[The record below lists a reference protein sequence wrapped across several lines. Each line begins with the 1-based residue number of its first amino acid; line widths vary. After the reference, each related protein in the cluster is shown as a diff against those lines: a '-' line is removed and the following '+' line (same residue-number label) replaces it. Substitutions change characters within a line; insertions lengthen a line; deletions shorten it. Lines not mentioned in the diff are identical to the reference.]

1 MWCSSVNFFNF
12 HSCEHTIPRAR
23 TLRFLPVNCCQST
36 CRHLLLLELLRY
48 LITFDTPAFVLD
60 QRTPTRTS
68 LSPRSVHQGSRH
80 FISRPGILCSPLV
93 PPQQQ
98 NETSCPHL
106 SLQDYGLFN
115 CSISHTHS
123 WSRYYRGCWHQTCP
137 PILLLLFTK
146 HSSSR
151 LITAS
156 CKEWAIFAPAAVHG
170 RGSNLSGSLSGT
182 EP

>member
-23 TLRFLPVNCCQST
+23 TLRFLPAHCFQCA

-60 QRTPTRTS
+60 HRTPTRTS
-68 LSPRSVHQGSRH
+68 LSPRSVHQGSWH
-80 FISRPGILCSPLV
+80 FISRPGILCSPSA
-93 PPQQQ
+93 PPPL
-98 NETSCPHL
+98 NAGTHPCFRFY
-106 SLQDYGLFN
+106 DYGLFN

-123 WSRYYRGCWHQTCP
+123 WSRYYRGGWHQTCP
-137 PILLLLFTK
+137 PILLLIFAE

-170 RGSNLSGSLSGT
+170 RGSCLSGSLSGIK
-182 EP
+182 P

>member
-23 TLRFLPVNCCQST
+23 TLRFLPVHCDQWT

-60 QRTPTRTS
+60 HQTPTRTP
-68 LSPRSVHQGSRH
+68 LSPRSVHQGSWH
-80 FISRPGILCSPLV
+80 FISRPGILCSPSAFPSL
-93 PPQQQ
+93 
-98 NETSCPHL
+98 NSGTSHPHL
-106 SLQDYGLFN
+106 HFYDYGLFN

-123 WSRYYRGCWHQTCP
+123 WSRYYRGGWHQTCP
-137 PILLLLFTK
+137 PILLFIFAEY
-146 HSSSR
+146 SSSR

-170 RGSNLSGSLSGT
+170 RGSCLSGSLSGIK
-182 EP
+182 P

>member
-23 TLRFLPVNCCQST
+23 TLRFLPVHCFQQT
-36 CRHLLLLELLRY
+36 CRHILLLELLRY

-60 QRTPTRTS
+60 HRIPTRTS
-68 LSPRSVHQGSRH
+68 PSPRLVHQGSWH
-80 FISRPGILCSPLV
+80 FISRLGILCSPSV
-93 PPQQQ
+93 P
-98 NETSCPHL
+98 L
-106 SLQDYGLFN
+106 SLKQEASHSYLHFYDYGLFN

-137 PILLLLFTK
+137 PILLSFFTRY
-146 HSSSR
+146 SLSR

-156 CKEWAIFAPAAVHG
+156 YKEWAIFAPAAVLG
-170 RGSNLSGSLSGT
+170 RGSNLSGSLSGIK
-182 EP
+182 P